1 MTARARQNATVR
13 VGLAQMDCQLGEVA
27 TNLAR
32 AAELNAQ
39 VRARG
44 ADLVV
49 FPELVIT
56 GYCKSEVGAELPM
69 APDDERLAELA
80 GDGSAVI
87 GFVERPCYNAAA
99 WWVDGRLCHVQRKL
113 FLPMYGPWQEAKVF
127 DSGDEL
133 RVVDGIAILICNDA
147 WHPALVE
154 LAVRRGAEVLV
165 VIANSARN
173 DLVDNPSTWRDITRF
188 YARLFQV
195 WVVFVNRV
203 GSDSGFSFW
212 GGSHVVDFDGRVVVE
227 APEDVESAVT
237 ADLDMEALR
246 RRRREL
252 PLLDHPR
259 LDVLAE
265 GFNDLVAGLEP
276 SGSGAQT
283 SVASG
288 DA

>member
-1 MTARARQNATVR
+1 MTARVRQNATVR

-32 AAELNAQ
+32 AAELTAQ

-49 FPELVIT
+49 FPELAIT
-56 GYCKSEVGAELPM
+56 GYCKSEVGAELAM

-87 GFVERPCYNAAA
+87 GFVQRPCYNAAA
-99 WWVDGRLCHVQRKL
+99 WWVDGRPYHVQRKL

-133 RVVDGIAILICNDA
+133 RVMDGIAILICNDA

-195 WVVFVNRV
+195 WVIFVNRV

-227 APEDVESAVT
+227 APEDVAAAVT
-237 ADLDMEALR
+237 ADLDMAALR

-265 GFNDLVAGLEP
+265 GFTDLVAGLEP
-276 SGSGAQT
+276 SGAGAQT